1 MQATEPLV
9 KEILGPIL
17 EQYQPAGIAS
27 LKMDRFHIGKVPPL
41 IDGKIKD
48 LYIQVCCQLD
58 QSQK

>member
-41 IDGKIKD
+41 IDGKIF
-48 LYIQVCCQLD
+48 LGPVYSGLMCT
-58 QSQK
+58 